1 MDNDEVKNVTTEA
14 EPADPKRARILE
26 AAMRLVLAYG
36 FSRTTMD
43 DIARAAEMSRPALYL
58 LFRNKTE
65 IYRAIAGQFMDQS
78 ASRAEAILRQDG
90 PLPGRLMSMIEE
102 CLIGMMRHIA
112 ESPHGPEL
120 LDMKNSLAGDIVLA
134 WKQRLGALIEAV
146 VEAEARANGVD
157 LEARGLSAKLLATL
171 LLDGLEGMK
180 SRIRN
185 PDEQRT
191 AARGLVKVVEI
202 AIQP

>member
-1 MDNDEVKNVTTEA
+1 VTTDA

-65 IYRAIAGQFMDQS
+65 IYRAIAGRFLDQS
-78 ASRAEAILRQDG
+78 ASRAEAILRRDG
-90 PLPGRLMSMIEE
+90 ALSDRLMSMIED
-102 CLIGMMRHIA
+102 CLIGMMRQIA
-112 ESPHGPEL
+112 ESPHGAEL
-120 LDMKNSLAGDIVLA
+120 LDMKNTLAGDIVSG
-134 WKQRLGALIEAV
+134 WKQRLGALIAAA
-146 VEAEARANGVD
+146 VEAETAVTGVD
-157 LEARGLSAKLLATL
+157 LQARGLSARLLATL

-180 SRIRN
+180 SRVRN
-185 PDEQRT
+185 PEEQRI
-191 AARGLVKVVEI
+191 AACGLVKVVEI
-202 AIQP
+202 AIQPRR

>member
-65 IYRAIAGQFMDQS
+65 IYRAIAGQHLDQS
-78 ASRAEAILRQDG
+78 ISRAEAIFRQEGAFCD
-90 PLPGRLMSMIEE
+90 RMMSMIDE
-102 CLIGMMRHIA
+102 CLIGMMRQIA
-112 ESPHGPEL
+112 ESPHGAEI
-120 LDMKNSLAGDIVLA
+120 LDMKSTLAGDIVSG
-134 WKQRLGALIEAV
+134 WKQRLGALIAAAV
-146 VEAEARANGVD
+146 QAEAAANGVH
-157 LEARGLSAKLLATL
+157 LQARGLSAQLLATL

-191 AARGLVKVVEI
+191 AARSLVRVVEI
-202 AIQP
+202 ALQP